1 MRAFCRRPK
10 MQEHDF
16 DFKEAIVQQEEGGE
30 RALAYKGDE
39 SKSSLGEVGKHDDDD
54 DAENFDKRLSRSDL
68 PKLGVSLLLAPNES

>member
-1 MRAFCRRPK
+1 

-16 DFKEAIVQQEEGGE
+16 DFKEVIVQQEEGGE

-39 SKSSLGEVGKHDDDD
+39 SKSSLGEVGKHDDA